1 MNLSNKSFAIQK
13 MITAA
18 YLKIFLN
25 YSQTI
30 SIINSLHLNW
40 NNEINYMFNLQ
51 NTVSGSFQNVISVEC
66 LMNGNFNFI
75 TIII

>member
-1 MNLSNKSFAIQK
+1 

>member
-30 SIINSLHLNW
+30 SIIDSLHLNW
-40 NNEINYMFNLQ
+40 NKEISYMFNLQ
-51 NTVSGSFQNVISVEC
+51 NTASGSFQNVITVEC
-66 LMNGNFNFI
+66 LMSGNF
-75 TIII
+75 